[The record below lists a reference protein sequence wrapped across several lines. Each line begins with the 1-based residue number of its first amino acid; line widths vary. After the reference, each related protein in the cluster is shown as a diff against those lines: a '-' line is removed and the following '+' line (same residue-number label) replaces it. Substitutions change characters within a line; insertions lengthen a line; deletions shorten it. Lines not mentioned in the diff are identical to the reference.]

1 LKKLL
6 IKDLQTNET
15 EDQLNEVQRKNKN
28 ISNFIMKT
36 LKRISAYVSFIDV
49 IHLILLKIIEP
60 KLKLIQ
66 TKQTL
71 EIIDSDDPD
80 LRSLN
85 KSRKKMEK
93 LNHNL
98 EEKVYHLYSAV
109 NPNILFMTFT
119 IEKTRLNSTFSNFS
133 RKNFEII

>member
-1 LKKLL
+1 M
-6 IKDLQTNET
+6 IKDFQTNVT

-66 TKQTL
+66 TKQIL

-80 LRSLN
+80 LRSLV

-98 EEKVYHLYSAV
+98 EKKVYHLYSAV
-109 NPNILFMTFT
+109 NPNVLFMTFT

>member
-6 IKDLQTNET
+6 IKDFQTNVT

-66 TKQTL
+66 TKQIL

-80 LRSLN
+80 LRSLV

-98 EEKVYHLYSAV
+98 EKKVYHLYSAV
-109 NPNILFMTFT
+109 NPNVLFMTFT